1 MKDVTVA
8 AWQAEPAAG
17 DVEANLKAVRRAA
30 GEAADADADVLVVP
44 EMFLTGW
51 HPDTTR
57 LAVAPDGD
65 LVGRVGD
72 VAQEAG
78 LWLATSLLTRRG
90 DRYHNTFTLWN
101 DQGRV
106 AGTQDKVHLWAGEAR
121 TVTPGESVAPIE
133 TPWGRVGG
141 VVCYDVE
148 FPEVCRRLALDGC
161 EMFLVPSAFYSATG
175 WDLSTRTRALEN
187 GCYVAAA
194 NQVGGRPENPH
205 NGMSRLIDP
214 YGDIVESMGRDG
226 GGLLVARFEGQK
238 VEQARAYA
246 PFLRD
251 LRMGRST
258 VDA

>member
-17 DVEANLKAVRRAA
+17 DVEANLRSVRRAA
-30 GEAADADADVLVVP
+30 ETAATEDAEILVVP

-51 HPDTTR
+51 HPETTR

-65 LVGRVGD
+65 LVGRVGEIARD
-72 VAQEAG
+72 TG
-78 LWLATSLLTRRG
+78 LWIATSLLTRRRE
-90 DRYHNTFTLWN
+90 RYHNTFTLW
-101 DQGRV
+101 DDAGKV
-106 AGTQDKVHLWAGEAR
+106 AGTQDKIHLWADEAR
-121 TVTPGESVAPIE
+121 TVTPGESVVPIE
-133 TPWGRVGG
+133 TPWARVGG

-161 EMFLVPSAFYSATG
+161 EMFLVPSAFYSPTG

-187 GCYVAAA
+187 GCYVTAA

-205 NGMSRLIDP
+205 NGMSRLVDP
-214 YGDIVESMGRDG
+214 YGEILESLGPTG
-226 GGLLVARFEGQK
+226 EGLLVARFRGE
-238 VEQARAYA
+238 VLEAARAYA

-251 LRMGRST
+251 LRLGRPT